1 MENKKPNIYVI
12 CGKARSGKDSIA
24 EIIMENKN
32 NCVHLSITTPLK
44 EYAKL
49 ITRWD
54 GNEKTKPRDLLQNL
68 GIDLIKKQIDPKM
81 LIRRTIEDIKVLSYY
96 KDNIIVSGVRL
107 KEEIEDLKSTF
118 DNVIVIKVKRPNYDN
133 ELTLK
138 QKNHITEHDLDTYEG
153 DYNIIN
159 EDYSNLKNQLI
170 KILEEK

>member
-44 EYAKL
+44 EYAK
-49 ITRWD
+49 IIAKWD

-68 GIDLIKKQIDPKM
+68 GIDLIKKQIDSKM

-107 KEEIEDLKSTF
+107 REEIEYLKSTF
-118 DNVIVIKVKRPNYDN
+118 DNVVVIKVERPNYDN

-138 QKNHITEHDLDTYEG
+138 QKNHITEHDLDNYEG